1 MSWDDHSKSRQRKG
15 KKQSEP
21 FIQISDLVLTS
32 EAYKDLGFSARSM
45 LIEMVKYYNGRN
57 NGYIFISKQV
67 LKSRGFS
74 KNTATKALKELI
86 SHGLIYMTKKGG
98 NLNGGCSWYAITWL
112 QINRMEGQH
121 LENFVAN
128 AYAKWLPIEKNH
140 RSKIGSAQHQ
150 TLGIAKF
157 EATPSEFMPYINQS
171 VRLKQLVAFNPN
183 ICDL

>member
-1 MSWDDHSKSRQRKG
+1 MKHYKHTKNRPKRSN
-15 KKQSEP
+15 EP

-32 EAYKDLGFSARSM
+32 EAYKDLSFSARSM

-57 NGYIFISKQV
+57 NGFIFISKQV

-74 KNTATKALKELI
+74 KNTATKALKELT

-112 QINRMEGQH
+112 TINRMDGQH
-121 LENFVAN
+121 LENFIPN
-128 AYAKWLPIEKNH
+128 AYANWQQSKKINRSEIEPAQNLKLGLKKSDPICN
-140 RSKIGSAQHQ
+140 Q
-150 TLGIAKF
+150 
-157 EATPSEFMPYINQS
+157 FMPHINQS
-171 VRLKQLVAFNPN
+171 VRLKQMIEMNPN

>member
-1 MSWDDHSKSRQRKG
+1 MSSHDHIQVRQRKR

-32 EAYKDLGFSARSM
+32 DAYKDLGFSARSM

-74 KNTATKALKELI
+74 KNTATKALKELT

-112 QINRMEGQH
+112 QINRIEGQN
-121 LENFVAN
+121 LENFAAN

-140 RSKIGSAQHQ
+140 RSIIGSPQHQ
-150 TLGIAKF
+150 NLGIAKPV
-157 EATPSEFMPYINQS
+157 ARPNGFMTYINQS
-171 VRLKQLVAFNPN
+171 VRLKQLVAVNPN

>member
-1 MSWDDHSKSRQRKG
+1 MNGNGYPKARQHRAKR
-15 KKQSEP
+15 QAEP
-21 FIQISDLVLTS
+21 FIQISDLVLAS

-74 KNTATKALKELI
+74 KNTATKALKELT

-112 QINRMEGQH
+112 QINRMEGQN

-140 RSKIGSAQHQ
+140 RSKNGSAQHQ
-150 TLGIAKF
+150 NLVITKP
-157 EATPSEFMPYINQS
+157 EVRPSEFMPHINQS
-171 VRLKQLVAFNPN
+171 VRLKQLVAMNPT

>member
-1 MSWDDHSKSRQRKG
+1 MSRHDHTQGRQRKG

-74 KNTATKALKELI
+74 KNTATKALKELT

-112 QINRMEGQH
+112 QINRMEGQN

-140 RSKIGSAQHQ
+140 RSTIGSVQHQ
-150 TLGIAKF
+150 NLGIAKPK
-157 EATPSEFMPYINQS
+157 ATPSEFTPYINQS
-171 VRLKQLVAFNPN
+171 VRLKQLVAFNPT